1 MYVPVSVDVGLSCF
15 LSLVLLS
22 LSCCLSLILSVPL
35 SFFLSLS
42 CFPSLSL
49 SPIGCFG
56 VWFRVL
62 GVCRLERTDSFGDV
76 RQEEWERR
84 VSLVIIR

>member
-1 MYVPVSVDVGLSCF
+1 MRADEPAR
-15 LSLVLLS
+15 
-22 LSCCLSLILSVPL
+22 ILPPHLAIPKWCELHSQRYYKNRQDL
-35 SFFLSLS
+35 SF
-42 CFPSLSL
+42 PLSL
-49 SPIGCFG
+49 SPIGFFG

-84 VSLVIIR
+84 VSLVIIT

>member
-1 MYVPVSVDVGLSCF
+1 MYVPVSVDVGLSFF
-15 LSLVLLS
+15 LSLLLLS

-35 SFFLSLS
+35 SFSLFLS
-42 CFPSLSL
+42 FPLSL

-62 GVCRLERTDSFGDV
+62 GVCRLERTDSFGDF